1 MKQINE
7 YKNKNFE
14 LRENCILEK
23 LTNFIFKSNKS
34 LNRNPQKQQVSN
46 KVFFITLIFVCL
58 SPCLVDAYAGN
69 DAVYTIPSQHKSK
82 QVNKILIVELDILI
96 NETSKK
102 LFNFILF
109 CYFDL
114 N

>member
-82 QVNKILIVELDILI
+82 QVNKILIVESDILI
-96 NETSKK
+96 LRKNFLT
-102 LFNFILF
+102 LFIFAILT
-109 CYFDL
+109 
-114 N
+114 